1 MDLNLHLLTP
11 DQIKMIQDICLKNF
25 WGLYGKFEG
34 FRSVRDQVDLI
45 ILDDS
50 TGYDMFDKYLN
61 EEEEKIREIIDE
73 ERRRRQGEGEY
84 GQNRPG
90 DNECAN
96 ERESWPRL
104 PNYEDPDGLEPS
116 IADWDEDRD
125 ALDMP
130 EYSDYFNAESL
141 DQWIQF
147 RTSFDVKSDNRN
159 YQWEQS
165 RLRSRGRKCNPWKE
179 SDFIKIHERLLSDE
193 SELLYSTLTNFDLFA
208 LDERLGRIKWNRLR
222 RNSGT
227 MMGCYVEDRDDK
239 DGRLLARKIFLFKS
253 NIENAAA
260 YYSVPVEYVMTETF
274 VHEMFHAHFSPRSKD
289 FISAYLSGVTDIDE
303 PMTECAMLCF
313 MKEYDKKIFSYAY
326 SNVKSKLSSTN
337 PHLKCY
343 GFGACLY
350 DYFSARRFFKGK
362 PLQVYQKIQPCPRMS
377 MRLVRAYL
385 GEMRHRAF
393 SESRCFRVLYE
404 IMSGLNARVKTISTH
419 FEFNGEPFGTSTAM
433 VYSVLK
439 YYADYSKADLAAMER
454 DFDSRNLARYGAR
467 PLFEVE
473 SLVTMPDMN
482 TYYDMSVKIT
492 LSCGTVIVPL
502 KRWESGYGKNT
513 NIFLRRV
520 KFLQRMSK
528 IDIAVRMLR

>member
-50 TGYDMFDKYLN
+50 TGYDMFDKYLD

-73 ERRRRQGEGEY
+73 ERRRRQGDDEFM
-84 GQNRPG
+84 
-90 DNECAN
+90 N
-96 ERESWPRL
+96 ERESWPCL
-104 PNYEDPDGLEPS
+104 PNYDDPEGLEPS

-125 ALDMP
+125 VLDMP
-130 EYSDYFNAESL
+130 VYSDYFNAESL
-141 DQWIQF
+141 DQWLQF
-147 RTSFDVKSDNRN
+147 RTSFDVKSEARN
-159 YQWEQS
+159 YQREQS
-165 RLRSRGRKCNPWKE
+165 RLRARGKKYNPWKE
-179 SDFIKIHERLLSDE
+179 EDFVKIHSELLADE
-193 SELLYSTLTNFDLFA
+193 SEFVYSTLTNFDLLT

-222 RNSGT
+222 RSGGT
-227 MMGCYVEDRDDK
+227 LMGCYVEQRDPN
-239 DGRLLARKIFLFKS
+239 DGRLLERKIFLFKN
-253 NIENAAA
+253 NIENGAAFN
-260 YYSVPVEYVMTETF
+260 SVPVEYIMTETF
-274 VHEMFHAHFSPRSKD
+274 VHEMFHAHFSTRSKD

-303 PMTECAMLCF
+303 PLTECAMLCF
-313 MKEYDKKIFSYAY
+313 LDRYDRKIFSYAY
-326 SNVKSKLSSTN
+326 KNVRSKLSSTD
-337 PHLKCY
+337 PRLKCY
-343 GFGACLY
+343 GFGASLY
-350 DYFSARRFFKGK
+350 DIFSAKKIFKGK
-362 PLQVYQKIQPCPRMS
+362 PLQIYQKIQPCPRMS

-385 GEMRHRAF
+385 GEMRHPAF

-419 FEFNGEPFGTSTAM
+419 FEFNDEQFGTSTAM

-439 YYADYSKADLAAMER
+439 YYADHSKADFATMER
-454 DFDSRNLARYGAR
+454 DFDSRNLARYGSR
-467 PLFEVE
+467 PLFEDE
-473 SLVTMPDMN
+473 KLVTMADVN
-482 TYYDMSVKIT
+482 TYYDMSVRIT

-513 NIFLRRV
+513 NKFLRRV
-520 KFLQRMSK
+520 KYLQLVRK